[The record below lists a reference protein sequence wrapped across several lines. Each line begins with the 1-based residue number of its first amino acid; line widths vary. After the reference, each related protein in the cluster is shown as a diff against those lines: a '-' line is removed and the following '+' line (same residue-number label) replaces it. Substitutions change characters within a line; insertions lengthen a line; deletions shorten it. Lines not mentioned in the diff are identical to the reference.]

1 MSKRGSSTETDT
13 DLMLLVTIEDD
24 PLMMSYM
31 FISYSGF
38 GGGKKYI
45 IIQLFQCVIP
55 SVNAVNV
62 NICSVYTYLDVITYC
77 AVALENRSDT

>member
-31 FISYSGF
+31 FISHSGF
-38 GGGKKYI
+38 GGEKIHYYS
-45 IIQLFQCVIP
+45 VI
-55 SVNAVNV
+55 SVCYSISNAVNV
-62 NICSVYTYLDVITYC
+62 NICSVYVYSDVITYC